1 MRLQKYMAECG
12 VASRRKCEEIIS
24 EGRVSVNGII
34 ISEAGT
40 QVFPE
45 RGDVVCVDKEEIF
58 VEEKKVYI
66 MFFKPCKVVT
76 TAKDQ
81 FGRACVTDFFHDIK
95 ERILPVGRLDYDTEG
110 LLLMSNDGDFI
121 YKLTHP
127 AHEID
132 KVYIAEVKG
141 IPSSEDIDF
150 MKKPILID
158 GRYTSGAE
166 VIIPNKDMGNILE
179 IIIHEG
185 RNRQVRKICD
195 AAGYPI
201 IKLKRTA
208 IGKLK
213 LNLKLPGEW
222 RYLTDSEIQQLS
234 NMSK

>member
-1 MRLQKYMAECG
+1 
-12 VASRRKCEEIIS
+12 
-24 EGRVSVNGII
+24 
-34 ISEAGT
+34 
-40 QVFPE
+40 
-45 RGDVVCVDKEEIF
+45 
-58 VEEKKVYI
+58 
-66 MFFKPCKVVT
+66 
-76 TAKDQ
+76 
-81 FGRACVTDFFHDIK
+81 
-95 ERILPVGRLDYDTEG
+95 
-110 LLLMSNDGDFI
+110 
-121 YKLTHP
+121 
-127 AHEID
+127 
-132 KVYIAEVKG
+132 
-141 IPSSEDIDF
+141 

-213 LNLKLPGEW
+213 LNLKIPGEW
-222 RYLTDSEIQQLS
+222 RYLTNSEIQQLS